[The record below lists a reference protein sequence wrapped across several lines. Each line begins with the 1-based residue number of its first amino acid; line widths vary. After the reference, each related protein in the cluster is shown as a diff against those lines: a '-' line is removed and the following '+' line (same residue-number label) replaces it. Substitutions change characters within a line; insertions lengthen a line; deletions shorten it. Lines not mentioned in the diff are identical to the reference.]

1 MTASIIGIAYNE
13 LLDMDI
19 RTFNNYVDGFITR
32 REIRMND
39 SKDVGHAI
47 AAKIAQAVW
56 GDKQFVKPIK
66 EFKLHENT
74 EVDIAES
81 RNRRVYETL
90 KAKGVIK

>member
-1 MTASIIGIAYNE
+1 
-13 LLDMDI
+13 MDI
-19 RTFNNYVDGFITR
+19 RKFNNYVDGFVTR
-32 REIRMND
+32 REIKMND

-56 GDKQFVKPIK
+56 GDKQFTKPIK
-66 EFKLHENT
+66 EFKLHSE
-74 EVDIAES
+74 EEDVAES